1 MLTGVKHRKTNTRS
15 QKVNNLKTANEKKRT
30 DPTVTN
36 KTKPKC
42 LAKLHGKAEASKLTA

>member
-15 QKVNNLKTANEKKRT
+15 QKVNNLKTAMKKKRA
-30 DPTVTN
+30 DPTATN
-36 KTKPKC
+36 KTKQKC